1 MTGGAGPSCGWIEPP
16 KVTIVQV
23 GDLDAATFKALF
35 DDTTESNVKTRAI
48 DVSGEPATERT
59 STLSDG
65 RTRVALTVP
74 SRRATLI
81 AAGPDPA
88 LLARIVGSARVF
100 DVDVNGCTWQVPRPP
115 SWDRVDSAKAI
126 DVGQA
131 DLRDGVQLRRDTRH
145 VGHPAR
151 VRGRLRS
158 SPRCATPSPGSR
170 RTRRRATAS
179 T

>member
-1 MTGGAGPSCGWIEPP
+1 MTPTDVPDGWRLVSNEGLEFAIPKSWPLISIGCDVPMRSTVIVTGGAGPSCGWIEPP

-23 GDLDAATFKALF
+23 GDLDAATFMALF

-65 RTRVALTVP
+65 RTRVAVTVP

-100 DVDVNGCTWQVPRPP
+100 DVDVNGCSWQVRNHRP
-115 SWDRVDSAKAI
+115 
-126 DVGQA
+126 G
-131 DLRDGVQLRRDTRH
+131 T
-145 VGHPAR
+145 
-151 VRGRLRS
+151 
-158 SPRCATPSPGSR
+158 GS
-170 RTRRRATAS
+170 TRRRPS
-179 T
+179 MSGSRPP